1 MVPTHPESLFAGSRI
16 AAVTGFW
23 GICVASRPSDLKWT
37 LFLPITLLG
46 ATRLMEG
53 AGTVIMLTRLNG
65 EQFALNCDLIERI
78 EESPD
83 TVLTLVDGKHIMVAE
98 RLSEIIDAIRLDR
111 AAVLAIA
118 QDVANAV
125 DSPAGPAGPNVIS
138 MNPRR

>member
-1 MVPTHPESLFAGSRI
+1 MSAGSHT
-16 AAVTGFW
+16 AVVAGFW
-23 GICVASRPSDLKWT
+23 GFCVASRPSDLKWM

-46 ATRLMEG
+46 ATSLMEG

-83 TVLTLVDGKHIMVAE
+83 TVLTLVDGKHIMVSE
-98 RLSEIIDAIRLDR
+98 RLSDIIDSIRLDR
-111 AAVLAIA
+111 ASVLAIA

-125 DSPAGPAGPNVIS
+125 DSPAGASGPNVIS

>member
-1 MVPTHPESLFAGSRI
+1 
-16 AAVTGFW
+16 
-23 GICVASRPSDLKWT
+23 
-37 LFLPITLLG
+37 
-46 ATRLMEG
+46 MEG

-83 TVLTLVDGKHIMVAE
+83 TVLTLVDGKHIMVSE
-98 RLSEIIDAIRLDR
+98 RLSEIIDSIRLDR
-111 AAVLAIA
+111 ATVLAIA

-125 DSPAGPAGPNVIS
+125 DSPAGPSGPNVIS

>member
-1 MVPTHPESLFAGSRI
+1 
-16 AAVTGFW
+16 
-23 GICVASRPSDLKWT
+23 
-37 LFLPITLLG
+37 
-46 ATRLMEG
+46 MEG

-83 TVLTLVDGKHIMVAE
+83 TVLTLVDGKHIMVTE
-98 RLSEIIDAIRLDR
+98 RLSEIIDSIRLDR
-111 AAVLAIA
+111 ATVLAIA

-125 DSPAGPAGPNVIS
+125 DSPAGASGPNVIS